1 MKRRGK
7 ILGTRTIFTKN
18 EIKEILLNYNLGE
31 LICFEPVTNGTVET
45 NYFIETTLDKFVFRY
60 YEERSKESVQF
71 EVNLIRYLKKKDY
84 PCPGVYKSKH
94 GKYVNF
100 YNGKPY
106 VLFEFIQG
114 VHEDNPGEEQER
126 QLIEMVAKLQ
136 NITRNYKP
144 FYKNARW
151 NYGVD
156 LCRKL
161 ARREAKR
168 IDTANSR
175 EKLKWLENE
184 LAKLQLPQ
192 SLPKGICHCDFHF
205 SNVLF
210 KDGKIRALLDF
221 DDANYTYLL
230 FDLAYL
236 IEPFASAFKWDTWEN
251 FKKTDS
257 ILDFSK
263 ARKTV
268 KEYMK
273 HRPLSEIE
281 KRHLFDVY
289 KLSVLMDCVWYFERG
304 NAKDFY
310 EKRKIDALNE
320 LGRGKFFEKIFKK
333 A

>member
-1 MKRRGK
+1 MAIKTVFAEGEMAR
-7 ILGTRTIFTKN
+7 ILS
-18 EIKEILLNYNLGE
+18 NYNLGK
-31 LICFEPVTNGTVET
+31 LIHFEPIANGTVET
-45 NYFIETTLDKFVFRY
+45 NYFITTTLGKFVFRY

-71 EVNLIRYLKKKDY
+71 EVNLIRYLKKRDY
-84 PCPGVYKSKH
+84 PCPAIYKSKH
-94 GKYVNF
+94 GRYVNF

-114 VHEDNPGEEQER
+114 VHVENPTEEQRR
-126 QLIEMVAKLQ
+126 QLIKMAAELQ
-136 NITRNYKP
+136 NITRNYRP
-144 FYKNARW
+144 SYKTARW
-151 NYGVD
+151 NYRID

-161 ARREAKR
+161 AHREAER
-168 IDTANSR
+168 INTVDSR

-184 LAKLQLPQ
+184 LTKLELPRP
-192 SLPKGICHCDFHF
+192 LPKGICHCDFHF

-236 IEPFASAFKWDTWEN
+236 MESFVSSFRWNTWEN
-251 FKKTDS
+251 FKKTDP
-257 ILDFSK
+257 ILDFSE

-273 HRPLSEIE
+273 HRPLSENE

-289 KLSVLMDCVWYFERG
+289 KLSILMDCIWYFSRG
-304 NAKDFY
+304 SAKDFY
-310 EKRKIDALNE
+310 EKRKIDALNKLRRE
-320 LGRGKFFEKIFKK
+320 GFFREIFEK

>member
-1 MKRRGK
+1 MAIK
-7 ILGTRTIFTKN
+7 TVFTKN
-18 EIKEILLNYNLGE
+18 EMARILSNYDLGE
-31 LICFEPVTNGTVET
+31 LICFEPVANVTVET
-45 NYFIETTLDKFVFRY
+45 NYFVTTALGKFVFRY

-71 EVNLIRYLKKKDY
+71 EVNLIRYLKKRDY
-84 PCPGVYKSKH
+84 PCPAVYKNKH
-94 GKYVNF
+94 GKSVNF

-114 VHEDNPGEEQER
+114 VHVKDPTEEQRR
-126 QLIEMVAKLQ
+126 QLIKMAAKLQ
-136 NITRNYKP
+136 NITRNYRP
-144 FYKNARW
+144 YYKNARW

-161 ARREAKR
+161 ARRKAKS
-168 IDTANSR
+168 INTANSR

-184 LAKLQLPQ
+184 LAKLKLPQ

-210 KDGKIRALLDF
+210 KDGKIKALLDF

-236 IEPFASAFKWDTWEN
+236 IEPFVSGFRWNTWEN
-251 FKKTDS
+251 FKKTDP

-273 HRPLSEIE
+273 HRPLSENE
-281 KRHLFDVY
+281 KRYLFDVY
-289 KLSVLMDCVWYFERG
+289 KLSILIDCIWYFERG

-310 EKRKIDALNE
+310 EKRKIDALNKLRRE
-320 LGRGKFFEKIFKK
+320 GSFREIFEK